1 MIRSAAFAFAL
12 AFTAYVAPSMALAQ
26 EAPPTY
32 IADPSVYKLIFEDP
46 IFRVIAATWR
56 PGQTDKPHS
65 HPVPSV
71 VYPLTNCTI
80 KLTPAWGEPRI
91 VKTTAGHPGTVPYEA
106 AHTAT
111 NLSRWTCRAV
121 FVEHK

>member
-1 MIRSAAFAFAL
+1 MIRSAAFAVAL
-12 AFTAYVAPSMALAQ
+12 AFTAYLAPSIALAQ

-32 IADPSVYKLIFEDP
+32 VADPSVYKLTFEDP
-46 IFRVIAATWR
+46 IFRVIVATWK

-71 VYPLTNCTI
+71 VYALTNCTI

-91 VKTTAGHPGTVPYEA
+91 VKTKAGQAATVPYEA
-106 AHTAT
+106 SHTAT